1 MEHINTNL
9 NMEKTLKYIKKRR
22 ISIYIFGYLVTFS
35 LRIAKFEQA
44 VKRDKYYLEYGNQDR
59 EILKN
64 NQFIVKSKFKSK

>member
-1 MEHINTNL
+1 
-9 NMEKTLKYIKKRR
+9 MEKTLKYIKKRR

-35 LRIAKFEQA
+35 LRIAKFEQV
-44 VKRDKYYLEYGNQDR
+44 VKRDEYYLKYGNEDR

>member
-1 MEHINTNL
+1 
-9 NMEKTLKYIKKRR
+9 MEKTLKYIKKRR

-35 LRIAKFEQA
+35 LRIVKFEQ
-44 VKRDKYYLEYGNQDR
+44 VKPKENITSNQER

>member
-1 MEHINTNL
+1 
-9 NMEKTLKYIKKRR
+9 MEKTLKYIKKRR

-35 LRIAKFEQA
+35 LRIAKFEQ
-44 VKRDKYYLEYGNQDR
+44 VKPKENITSNQER